1 MSSHHVAEHP
11 PHHDAHH
18 PALQH
23 HFDSLAQQQH
33 ASTFGM
39 WIFLVTEVL
48 FFGGMFM
55 AYTLYRAWYPDAWV
69 AASHHLSIAWGGVNT
84 AVLIGSS
91 LTMAL
96 AVHAAQ
102 VGNRRAQMLF
112 LVLTIVLG
120 SVFLGI
126 KAIEYAD
133 KFDHHLVPGPSFQFD
148 DPRYARGAQMFFSVY
163 FAMTGVHA
171 LHMVIG
177 VGLLLWLLLKAYR
190 GVFTTH
196 YNTPVE
202 VVGLYW
208 HFVDIIWIFLF
219 PLLYLVG
226 HH

>member
-1 MSSHHVAEHP
+1 MHSPEVP
-11 PHHDAHH
+11 HH

-23 HFDSLAQQQH
+23 HFDSLEQQQH
-33 ASTFGM
+33 ASTLGM
-39 WIFLVTEVL
+39 WVFLVTEVL
-48 FFGGMFM
+48 FFGGMFL

-69 AASHHLSIAWGGVNT
+69 AASHHLDVFWGAFNT
-84 AVLIGSS
+84 AILIGSS
-91 LTMAL
+91 LTMAM
-96 AVHAAQ
+96 AVRAAQ
-102 VGNRRAQMLF
+102 LGHRQGQMLF

-120 SVFLGI
+120 SAFLGV

-133 KFDHHLVPGPSFQFD
+133 KFEHHLVPGPNFLFD
-148 DPRYARGAQMFFSVY
+148 DPRYARAAQIFFSVY
-163 FAMTGVHA
+163 FAMTGIHA

-177 VGLLLWLLLKAYR
+177 IGLLLWLLAKAYF
-190 GVFTTH
+190 GVFTEA

-202 VVGLYW
+202 LVGLYW